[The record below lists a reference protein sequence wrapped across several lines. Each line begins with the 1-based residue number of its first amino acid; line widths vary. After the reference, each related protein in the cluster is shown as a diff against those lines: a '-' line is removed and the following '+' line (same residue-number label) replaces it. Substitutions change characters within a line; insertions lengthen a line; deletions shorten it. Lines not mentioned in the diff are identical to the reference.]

1 LIDFL
6 NIIIIQI
13 IIEMTKANVNAN
25 KNTKTILRKTINVKN
40 TTNYGRR
47 DCADSVWLKGTP
59 IEGLNPDIW
68 RLDASGKKIKRDKQK
83 SKKSKYAWNI
93 DHIIPKTQ
101 VGSDELCNLQPL
113 NRLDNIRFSD
123 KLPTNKP
130 GYNRRTHHN
139 ALLISRGIK
148 PGKPCIP
155 KINKGDIVYARQ
167 TPLVKTWAFVK
178 ILDIDKE
185 KDIVRVNWVDS
196 NYEQELLYDATL
208 FSLENNR
215 LRSR

>member
-1 LIDFL
+1 ML
-6 NIIIIQI
+6 IQI
-13 IIEMTKANVNAN
+13 IIKMVKANANAN
-25 KNTKTILRKTINVKN
+25 ANRSTKSVLKKSINLKN

-59 IEGLNPDIW
+59 IKGLNPNIW
-68 RLDASGKKIKRDKQK
+68 RLDASGKKIKRDKQN

-93 DHIIPKTQ
+93 DHIIPKTRE
-101 VGSDELCNLQPL
+101 GSDELCNLQPL
-113 NRLDNIRFSD
+113 NRVDNIRFSN
-123 KLPTNKP
+123 KLTTYKP
-130 GYNRRTHHN
+130 GYSKRMHHD
-139 ALLISRGIK
+139 ALLIKRGIK
-148 PGKPCIP
+148 PNKPCIP
-155 KINKGDIVYARQ
+155 DINKGDIVYARQ
-167 TPLVKTWAFVK
+167 TPLGKVWSFVK

-185 KDIVRVNWVDS
+185 KDIIRVNWVDS